1 MPRPRQVSDEEIL
14 QVARACLIARGPSV
28 STAEIA
34 RAVGV
39 SQAVLFQR
47 FSTKEQMVRAAL
59 ASPAAPA
66 WVELARRGP
75 DGRPARDQLLELAV
89 AIHGFFDEMV
99 PRWEVL
105 RGSGIPTEWTDEEPP
120 PIRFHRM
127 LAGWFARAK
136 AARLFTSHDAG
147 GIALGFL
154 GALQIRPW
162 FQHVANHAPGRGARA
177 YVETVVDLFWAG
189 LRPRPANQA
198 GPRGRTRA
206 RTTTRRQTG

>member
-14 QVARACLIARGPSV
+14 RVARGCLIERGPSV
-28 STAEIA
+28 STAAIA
-34 RAVGV
+34 RMVGV

-47 FSTKEQMVRAAL
+47 FGTKEHMIRAAL

-66 WVELARRGP
+66 WTDLARKGP
-75 DGRPARDQLLELAV
+75 DRRPGRDQLLELAL

-99 PRWEVL
+99 PRWEAL

-120 PIRFHRM
+120 PIRFHRL
-127 LAGWFARAK
+127 LAGWFARAS
-136 AARLFTSHDAG
+136 AARLFAGHDARG
-147 GIALGFL
+147 VALGFL
-154 GALQIRPW
+154 GALQVRPW

-189 LRPRPANQA
+189 LRPRTP
-198 GPRGRTRA
+198 GA
-206 RTTTRRQTG
+206 RTTTRSRARRQAG